1 MSRSHPKKDICDK
14 LAGDYPK
21 DFVFDGWHPQCFCY
35 VTPITIDEDV
45 YDKLMDEDDWR
56 EAVRQYA
63 EKHQITDY
71 PNNFTSWVNDNADKI
86 NAARARGTEP
96 YFIRNNAGVIDNI
109 LNPDAKPTQP
119 ITALSQNAHDLI
131 DHLKTH
137 GNLDDAFDGGLTER
151 DIYRK
156 WDSLSESERLQVLER
171 GKYSGMVS
179 TEEDLD
185 FANLYQ
191 PMSKDRMI
199 NTLQDELENV
209 RAGYDMEDSNH
220 YIIKFKGDDKIV
232 YSHELEK
239 PLTAAQLK
247 KIEYI
252 SANGGLSN
260 YRYWAANDEAK
271 AALMREMGFIE
282 YRDGVVV
289 DSWNGKDF
297 AGKTINDK
305 YIGQNIVRR
314 VMDWKVNREFDK
326 FKTHD
331 EVRDKLNSIL
341 EKQLGY
347 HVEITVSPDLI
358 DLESTKAYATEI
370 ARLTKRYKLLQQ
382 KLGRIEFGYAPTNP
396 IEIGE
401 VYFNHDLNEPKILRL
416 RTNTDARDPQIA
428 IKNSRCD
435 SSRLKFAPATH
446 EFAHLLYQKR
456 ISKVSNLEFESKLSK
471 IFDDY
476 NLAIDDAILNRN
488 LNEMSKWYLGNYSDG
503 KINEFMAEAF
513 QEYNNSKRPTKY
525 AILVGELVEK
535 YFTF

>member
-21 DFVFDGWHPQCFCY
+21 DFVFDSWHPQCFCY

-71 PNNFTSWVNDNADKI
+71 PDNFTSWVNDNADKI

-96 YFIRNNAGVIDNI
+96 YFIRNNAGVIDGI
-109 LNPDAKPTQP
+109 LNPDAKSAQPT
-119 ITALSQNAHDLI
+119 TALPQNAHDLI

-282 YRDGVVV
+282 YRDGVVI
-289 DSWNGKDF
+289 DSHKLNETSKIEKGL
-297 AGKTINDK
+297 KTARKSLIR
-305 YIGQNIVRR
+305 Q
-314 VMDWKVNREFDK
+314 NREVMMILDK
-326 FKTHD
+326 
-331 EVRDKLNSIL
+331 N
-341 EKQLGY
+341 G
-347 HVEITVSPDLI
+347 
-358 DLESTKAYATEI
+358 
-370 ARLTKRYKLLQQ
+370 
-382 KLGRIEFGYAPTNP
+382 NP
-396 IEIGE
+396 IESISGAARSVHFDDE
-401 VYFNHDLNEPKILRL
+401 TAALVKNRVVTHNHPSGKNATGAQSFGYSLSFEDLIEAFKCDMRGIVAESPLYRYAIERPANGWNIDVKQFPAEYEKIRNEIIADYADILERHQADNMVQHL
-416 RTNTDARDPQIA
+416 V
-428 IKNSRCD
+428 
-435 SSRLKFAPATH
+435 LK
-446 EFAHLLYQKR
+446 R
-456 ISKVSNLEFESKLSK
+456 LSK
-471 IFDDY
+471 QYDFVY
-476 NLAIDDAILNRN
+476 R
-488 LNEMSKWYLGNYSDG
+488 Y
-503 KINEFMAEAF
+503 
-513 QEYNNSKRPTKY
+513 TK
-525 AILVGELVEK
+525 L
-535 YFTF
+535 